1 MVILKY
7 VTPHVGV
14 LQVIGRTFLYPSST
28 REVCMRIIINGVG
41 IAGPTL
47 AYWLRKAGH
56 EVVLVEE
63 APQLRSGGYVIDF
76 WGLGYDIA
84 EKMGLI
90 PRIRELGYQV
100 REVRFVDRHGRRSG
114 GFSVD
119 VFGRLTHGRFT
130 SLRRSDLAATIYQ
143 ALDGQVETIFGDS
156 VASVEDAGQHVRVSF
171 DHAAPREAD
180 LVIGADGL
188 HSRVRQL
195 AFGPEA
201 EFEVSLGYHVA
212 AFEVEGYRP
221 RDELV
226 YVSHGVPGRQVS
238 RFSMRDD
245 KTLFLFVFRDEYLP
259 ASSLSTEQ
267 ERKSA
272 LRSVF
277 AEVGWECPQILAAME
292 NVSGIYF
299 DRVSQIR
306 MDRWTTGRT
315 ALIGDAA
322 ACVSLLAGEGTGL
335 AMAEAYVLA
344 GELRVCGGDHSAAF
358 ARYQER
364 MMPFLKRKQKSAAKF
379 ASSFAPKSA
388 LGITFR
394 NLVTRLMGLPFVAD
408 FFIGRDLRDIVAL
421 PDYGY

>member
-1 MVILKY
+1 
-7 VTPHVGV
+7 
-14 LQVIGRTFLYPSST
+14 
-28 REVCMRIIINGVG
+28 MRIIINGVG

-63 APQLRSGGYVIDF
+63 ALQLRSGGYIIDF

-100 REVRFVDRHGRRSG
+100 REVRFLDRHGRRSG

-119 VFGRLTHGRFT
+119 VFGRMTNGRFT
-130 SLRRSDLAATIYQ
+130 SLRRSDLAATIYN
-143 ALDGQVETIFGDS
+143 ALNGQVETIFGDS
-156 VASVEDAGQHVRVSF
+156 IAKVENEVHCVRVSF
-171 DHAAPREAD
+171 DHAAPREVD

-195 AFGPEA
+195 AFGHEE
-201 EFEVSLGYHVA
+201 EFEVSLGYQVA

-245 KTLFLFVFRDEYLP
+245 KTLFLFVLSNEYLP
-259 ASSLSTEQ
+259 TGPLSSEQ

-272 LRSVF
+272 LTSAF
-277 AEVGWECPQILAAME
+277 AEVGWECPQILVAME

-335 AMAEAYVLA
+335 AMIEAYVLA
-344 GELRVCGGDHSAAF
+344 GELRVCGSDHSAAF
-358 ARYQER
+358 ARYQKR
-364 MMPFLKRKQKSAAKF
+364 MMPFLKRKQESAAKF

-388 LGITFR
+388 FGITFR
-394 NLVTRLMGLPFVAD
+394 NLVTGLLRLPLVAD
-408 FFIGRDLRDIVAL
+408 FFIGRDLRDEIEL
-421 PDYGY
+421 PDYGF